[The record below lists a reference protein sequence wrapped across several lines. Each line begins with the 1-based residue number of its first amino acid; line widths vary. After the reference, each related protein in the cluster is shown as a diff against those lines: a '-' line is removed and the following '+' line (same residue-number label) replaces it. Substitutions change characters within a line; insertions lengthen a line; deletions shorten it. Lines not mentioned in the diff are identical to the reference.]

1 MYIKLHFA
9 VLYKLTLLIP
19 YNGIGSM
26 QAKSINEV
34 LFNPGL
40 STVKETTVLFEGK
53 YDGKENSFDT
63 RISVL

>member
-1 MYIKLHFA
+1 
-9 VLYKLTLLIP
+9 
-19 YNGIGSM
+19 M